1 MEVKKRVEEIFDEI
15 VKIRRDIHKHPELGL
30 EENRTSKVIKEFLGK
45 YNIENYTCA
54 GTGVVGIIK
63 GKKPGKTIGLRADMD
78 ALPIQEDTDLEFK
91 SVYEGKMHACGHD
104 AHTSILLGVG
114 KILKEMEEELEGNVK
129 LFFQPAEE
137 TVGGALPMIEE
148 GCMKDPKVDYVLGLH
163 VFPSLETGYIEVKY
177 DKMNASTDEFTVRV
191 KGQSG
196 HGAYP
201 HNSTDAIVIS
211 GHVITGLQTMVSRN
225 ISPLDSV
232 VFTIGTIKGG
242 TGGNIIAD
250 KVEMTG
256 TLRTLDEEQRKKAK
270 KKISQIVENIAKAYD
285 GVGEVEFI
293 EGYKALTNN
302 DDVVKIVENK
312 AKELLGPEKVRVGKN
327 PSMGAEDFSYFADE
341 AKGAFFSLGCGNKE
355 KNIIYNGHHPKFQID
370 EECLKVGMM
379 LQIENTLELLKH

>member
-1 MEVKKRVEEIFDEI
+1 MDVKKRVEEIFDEI
-15 VKIRRDIHKHPELGL
+15 VEIRRDIHKHPELGL
-30 EENRTSKVIKEFLGK
+30 EEKRTSKLIKEFLNK
-45 YNIENYTCA
+45 YNIENYSCA

-63 GKKPGKTIGLRADMD
+63 GKKSGKTIGVRADMD

-114 KILKEMEEELEGNVK
+114 KILKEMEKELEGNVK

-148 GCMKDPKVDYVLGLH
+148 GCMKNPNVDYVIGLH
-163 VFPSLETGYIEVKY
+163 VFTNLETGCIEVKY
-177 DKMNASTDEFTVRV
+177 DKMNASTDEFIVRV

-201 HNSTDAIVIS
+201 HKSTDAIVIS
-211 GHVITGLQTMVSRN
+211 GHVITGLQTIISRN

-232 VFTIGTIKGG
+232 VFSIGTIKGG

-256 TLRTLDEEQRKKAK
+256 TLRTLDEKQRKKAK
-270 KKISQIVENIAKAYD
+270 KKISQIVKNVCKAY
-285 GVGEVEFI
+285 GGIGEVEFI
-293 EGYKALTNN
+293 EGYKALINN

-312 AKELLGPEKVRVGKN
+312 AKEILGPDKVKVAKN

-355 KNIIYNGHHPKFQID
+355 KNINYNVHHPKFQIE
-370 EECLKVGMM
+370 EECLKVGI
-379 LQIENTLELLKH
+379 LIQIENTLELLKH